1 MQGSWKKRVAVMA
14 VVLATGAMVAAS
26 ATANRHGGR
35 HGRGGMLGGIERG
48 VDQLELTPENRK
60 AADAIFDEARTE
72 LRALRD
78 QRRAAHEQMKTL
90 LDEQSPSLEAVLA
103 QADAVSALETQA
115 KKTELE
121 AMVKVRQLLT
131 TEQWQ
136 QLRTQHGPRRGGPR
150 CDDAGDGRTPA

>member
-1 MQGSWKKRVAVMA
+1 MQGSWKKRSGSIAWCSRRA
-14 VVLATGAMVAAS
+14 RCSRRTRWRIGTAGGTDAA
-26 ATANRHGGR
+26 AC
-35 HGRGGMLGGIERG
+35 LGGIERG

-90 LDEQSPSLEAVLA
+90 LDEQSPSLEAVFA
-103 QADAVSALETQA
+103 QADAISALETQA
-115 KKTELE
+115 KKTELG

-136 QLRTQHGPRRGGPR
+136 ELRTQHGPGKGGPR
-150 CDDAGDGRTPA
+150 CDGEGDGRTPA